1 MARPTKKEVAML
13 MKKLTVAAALAI
25 SATAFAE
32 PPRWAPA
39 HGYRGEHYAA
49 HYVVRPAYRHYYYQP
64 YYYRPAPRVVVVQR
78 PLPVYPAY
86 PAYPASVD
94 VNTGLA
100 IVAGAL
106 IGGVIAHE
114 LVR

>member
-1 MARPTKKEVAML
+1 ML
-13 MKKLTVAAALAI
+13 MKKLTVAAAALAI

-39 HGYRGEHYAA
+39 HGYRGEHYAP

-64 YYYRPAPRVVVVQR
+64 YYYRPAC
-78 PLPVYPAY
+78 